1 MTIPTSVSITV
12 MPNNTVGN
20 FGLWI
25 RFNSLPVCSGSPIWR
40 TASCAAAR
48 VSFPPGD
55 SPPSVP
61 QCDCQSPCGLRIW
74 HGDSRSVLL
83 WHPDNPGCFRHSAQS
98 VFSSTAGCSASSC
111 AASTTLFS
119 SFPIISTLSEDSTLR
134 KLQSGIPAIP
144 SSFLPHAFFLQ
155 ESAGSIFSSC
165 RKYCPRKTPHL
176 HALQRVQ
183 QRIQCPGL

>member
-1 MTIPTSVSITV
+1 MCPQHAACQPCSYKKRRQPIAETYQFHIVFIEKSENQQQSDSVIQDRITQIIFRSHHLHMGNKIPCMTIPTSVSITV

-83 WHPDNPGCFRHSAQS
+83 WHPDNPGCFRHSANPYS
-98 VFSSTAGCSASSC
+98 LPPPVV
-111 AASTTLFS
+111 L
-119 SFPIISTLSEDSTLR
+119 P
-134 KLQSGIPAIP
+134 
-144 SSFLPHAFFLQ
+144 PHALPALPFFFL
-155 ESAGSIFSSC
+155 F
-165 RKYCPRKTPHL
+165 HN
-176 HALQRVQ
+176 
-183 QRIQCPGL
+183 